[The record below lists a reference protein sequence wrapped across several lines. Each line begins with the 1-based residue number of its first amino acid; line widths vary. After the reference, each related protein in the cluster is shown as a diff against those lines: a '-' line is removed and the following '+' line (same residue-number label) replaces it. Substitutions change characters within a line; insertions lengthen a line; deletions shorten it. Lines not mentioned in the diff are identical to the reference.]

1 MKGVRVLTPHCCR
14 HTYVSQMQALGVTL
28 ETIQSMV
35 GHADI
40 DMTAH
45 YLHLQE
51 PMRQAAIEK
60 FSDAFSAAERSDVEQ
75 S

>member
-1 MKGVRVLTPHCCR
+1 
-14 HTYVSQMQALGVTL
+14 MQALGVTL

-35 GHADI
+35 GHADV

-60 FSDAFSAAERSDVEQ
+60 FSAAFSENASGHNGHIGPNGTT
-75 S
+75 